1 MHLYQKHA
9 PKSLSEFAGNSEVV
23 EEVRKWALLIES
35 GKRQKPLLLYGPSGV
50 GKTALAY
57 ALASEMGWEI
67 LEFNASDTRNKDNVE
82 RIMGAATSSAGLFSH
97 RKLILVDEVDGLE
110 GAADRGGASAI
121 ASVIENATQPIILT
135 ANDAWDK
142 KLYSLRSACKLIEMK
157 HINKRTIR
165 SVIARIAKEEGI
177 SMPEDVLDK
186 IADSSGGDLRS
197 AIIDLQAYLPGS
209 MRDRDKLIFEC
220 VKSLFKA
227 ETYQDAMK
235 SFDGTT
241 VDYGLMKLW
250 IESNIPIEYEK
261 PEEIA
266 RAYNFL
272 SRADVF
278 DGRVLNRQAWK
289 LQKYSY
295 ALILAGVAL
304 SKGHKYHKFSK
315 YEFPQF
321 LRLMSI
327 SSEKRALRKSIRR
340 KVAAACHCSVRDAD
354 LYFPLIKLMAKEGKP
369 LGFFGLDENELK
381 MLGASANEES
391 D

>member
-9 PKSLSEFAGNSEVV
+9 PKSLAEFAGNSDVV
-23 EEVRKWALLIES
+23 EEVKKWALLIES
-35 GKRQKPLLLYGPSGV
+35 GKRQKPLLVYGPSGV

-67 LEFNASDTRNKDNVE
+67 LEFNASDTRNRENVE
-82 RIMGAATSSAGLFSH
+82 RIMGAATSSAGLFSR
-97 RKLILVDEVDGLE
+97 RKLILIDEVDGLQ
-110 GAADRGGASAI
+110 GTADRGGASAI
-121 ASVIENATQPIILT
+121 ASVLEAAKQPVILT

-142 KLYSLRSACKLIEMK
+142 KLYPLRTACKFLEMK
-157 HINKRTIR
+157 HINKRTVR
-165 SVIARIAKEEGI
+165 SVIARIAKEEDI
-177 SMPEDVLDK
+177 TVSDDILDR
-186 IADSSGGDLRS
+186 IADGSGGDLRS
-197 AIIDLQAYLPGS
+197 AIIDLHAYSPS
-209 MRDRDKLIFEC
+209 SIRDRDRLIFEC

-227 ETYQDAMK
+227 ETYQDAMR

-250 IESNIPIEYEK
+250 IENNISVEYEK

-266 RAYNFL
+266 LAYNFL

-278 DGRVLNRQAWK
+278 DGRVINRQVWK

-295 ALILAGVAL
+295 ALVLAGVAM
-304 SKGHKYHKFSK
+304 SKEHKYHKFSK

-321 LRLMSI
+321 LRSMSI

-340 KVAAACHCSVRDAD
+340 KIAEKCHCSLTDAEQ
-354 LYFPLIKLMAKEGKP
+354 YVPLIKIMAKEGKP
-369 LGFFGLDENELK
+369 LDFFGFEDDELK
-381 MLGASANEES
+381 LLGATTKSES